1 MSKFLIKGGRPLK
14 GEIDTPGNKNAI
26 LPIMAATLL
35 AEGDS
40 VINNVPKINDVLV
53 MGEILRDLGA
63 RIEGLGT
70 DTLKI
75 NTQGISKSELK
86 PELVKKLRAS
96 ILLLGPLLARFG
108 KATLRH
114 PGGCI
119 LGRRAVGTHFDALS
133 CLGAEIKSQD
143 EYYDARLA
151 NPHSAAIF
159 LDEASVTATE
169 NAMMLASTIPG
180 TTFIN
185 DAACEPHVEDLA
197 NFLKKMGADIQGAGT
212 NKIVIS
218 GVKKLK
224 GVEFRISPDYIDV
237 GTFAIATAVTG
248 GEVTIKG
255 VKEEDLQMI
264 LLYLKKINV
273 AVEIKGANLL
283 ISPSKLRAPNVK
295 IQTRPWPGFP
305 TDLMSS
311 YIVLATQAE
320 GETLCHDW
328 MYESRMF
335 FVDDL
340 ISMGAKITFCDPH
353 RVLIYGPAKLRA
365 KQLSSPDIRAGMAM
379 IVAALC
385 AQGESTIDNIEIIKR
400 GYEDI
405 EGRLKSL
412 GAEIKII
419 D

>member
-14 GEIDTPGNKNAI
+14 GETYTPGNKNAI
-26 LPIMAATLL
+26 LPVMAATIL
-35 AEGDS
+35 ADGDS
-40 VINNVPKINDVLV
+40 LIKNVPQINDVLV
-53 MGEILRDLGA
+53 MGEILQDLGA

-70 DTLKI
+70 DTLEI
-75 NTQGISKSELK
+75 NTQRVNRSELN

-143 EYYDARLA
+143 EYYDAKLV
-151 NPHSAAIF
+151 NPRPAAIF

-169 NAMMLASTIPG
+169 NALMLASTIPG
-180 TTFIN
+180 TTIIN
-185 DAACEPHVEDLA
+185 DAACEPHVDDLA

-212 NKIVIS
+212 NRIVIK

-224 GVEFRISPDYIDV
+224 GSEFSISPDYIDV
-237 GTFAIATAVTG
+237 GTFAIAAAVTG
-248 GEVTIKG
+248 GSVTIKDI
-255 VKEEDLQMI
+255 KEEDLQMI
-264 LLYLKKINV
+264 LLYLKRINV
-273 AVEIKGANLL
+273 KVEVEKNNLVVL
-283 ISPSKLRAPNVK
+283 PSQLRAPNVK

-335 FVDDL
+335 FVDNL

-353 RVLIYGPAKLRA
+353 RVLVYGPTKLRA

-385 AQGESTIDNIEIIKR
+385 AQGESTIDNIEIIER

-412 GAEIKII
+412 GAEIEKV